1 MTNHKQF
8 QIKKKNLKNI
18 FGCYNTKDSLT
29 GNSGFSKKKKQNKVA
44 AFGRPQNLKDMV
56 LRTK

>member
-29 GNSGFSKKKKQNKVA
+29 GNSGFSKKKKKTEQSGSFRAPAK
-44 AFGRPQNLKDMV
+44 P
-56 LRTK
+56 